1 MIKGV
6 LQHLQRHEDALES
19 HQPETDSPVG
29 GFQPAAGADTL
40 PDSDLHKGGTV
51 HSVPGYSQ
59 YFSAVDFYFTIDHLR
74 SSFYNL
80 FFSLFTTFRER
91 KE

>member
-59 YFSAVDFYFTIDHLR
+59 YFSAVDFISPATI
-74 SSFYNL
+74 
-80 FFSLFTTFRER
+80 TFWCVIIVSTATFE
-91 KE
+91 KGS